1 MIRNLKALGLA
12 LVAVFAMSAM
22 AASAAQAVTDDAQV
36 TVETFPAIFDGTQ
49 NGVQVFNREGRTMTC
64 TTAEFHS
71 EVQSTDSKTTIT
83 VKPTYSGCH
92 SNIPLIGTLP
102 MTVTMNGCDY
112 LLHLTKDTPS
122 GTFTADTTI
131 VCPLNKEIEV
141 HIYQNHA
148 NHTSNT
154 SLCTMKFPAQTP
166 GGTIDLTNKAA
177 GGTTPKNWIE
187 ADINLAGITSTV
199 TPANVV
205 CGLNHDATGSLT
217 GNATLK
223 GTNAAKEA
231 QGLTVSTDVE
241 TP

>member
-1 MIRNLKALGLA
+1 MIRNLKTLGLA
-12 LVAVFAMSAM
+12 LVAVFAVSAM
-22 AASAAQAVTDDAQV
+22 AASAARAVTDDAQL
-36 TVETFPAIFDGTQ
+36 TAESFPAVFDGTQ
-49 NGVQVFNREGRTMTC
+49 NGVLVFNREGRTMTC

-71 EVQSTDSKTTIT
+71 EVKSTDSKTTIT

-92 SNIPLIGTLP
+92 SNIPLIGVVP

-131 VCPLNKEIEV
+131 TCPPNKEIEV
-141 HIYQNHA
+141 HVYQDHA

-154 SLCTMKFPAQTP
+154 SLCTKKYPAQNP

-177 GGTTPKNWIE
+177 GGTTPKDYLE
-187 ADINLAGITSTV
+187 LDINISGMTSSI
-199 TPANVV
+199 TPAGAI
-205 CGLNHDATGSLT
+205 CGVAHNATGTLT

-223 GTNAAKEA
+223 GTTAVGAS